1 MKAQETTTPPR
12 PSIHDA
18 SATLAAPS
26 PQVIATLPAGTKPLG
41 VATSP
46 LGPPL
51 AYAASNASGTVSILD
66 TGTLTISTPAAPLI
80 APAGVALTPDN
91 VYLYVANSGGNTV
104 SVVQR
109 NLFAVTNTI
118 GVGKSPFGIQVSPDG
133 LFAYVANQNSNT
145 LSVISTVTRAVVAT
159 IPVGIKPTWVVTAP
173 NDLEVYVTNQGGNS
187 LSVISTVTNTVVATI
202 TGLSAPY
209 GAAITNDS
217 RYLYVANSTANT
229 ISVIDTVSRTII
241 ATIPVGTTPWG
252 VTVTPDNSHVYVANN
267 GSDTVSYIDTATNT
281 VSSTVAVGH
290 QPTGV
295 GVAASGLTA
304 YVSNNGANTVTI
316 LALINMI
323 SPPAGPEAGG
333 NIVTVTGTNLAGATA
348 VKFGQV
354 PGTIMANTSNQILVV
369 PPPGVGVAQLTVTTP
384 GGTSN
389 PKPYVYAPGSELDS
403 LVPGTGPTAG
413 RNIIS
418 IEGNRFSTAT
428 QVRFGSVPAVPTVVS
443 DQLITV
449 TVPPAATPGL
459 VPVTVTTAG
468 GVTPQPITYTYIDPP
483 FLSAVSPSTG
493 PVPGGN
499 VINLYGL
506 NLSTT
511 SLVTF
516 NDAPVQYSVQ
526 SDTVLTVVV
535 PPSPAAGTVDITVTT
550 DSGTSTLTSAYVY
563 V

>member
-1 MKAQETTTPPR
+1 M
-12 PSIHDA
+12 
-18 SATLAAPS
+18 
-26 PQVIATLPAGTKPLG
+26 
-41 VATSP
+41 ATSP

-91 VYLYVANSGGNTV
+91 VYLYVANS
-104 SVVQR
+104 
-109 NLFAVTNTI
+109 
-118 GVGKSPFGIQVSPDG
+118 
-133 LFAYVANQNSNT
+133 
-145 LSVISTVTRAVVAT
+145 
-159 IPVGIKPTWVVTAP
+159 
-173 NDLEVYVTNQGGNS
+173 
-187 LSVISTVTNTVVATI
+187 
-202 TGLSAPY
+202 
-209 GAAITNDS
+209 
-217 RYLYVANSTANT
+217 TANT

-267 GSDTVSYIDTATNT
+267 GSDRFSYIDTATNT

-295 GVAASGLTA
+295 GIAASGLTA

-354 PGTIMANTSNQILVV
+354 PGTIMANTPNQILVV
-369 PPPGVGVAQLTVTTP
+369 PPPGVGVALLTVTTP

-418 IEGNRFSTAT
+418 IKGNRFSTAT

-468 GVTPQPITYTYIDPP
+468 GITPQPITYTYIDPP

>member
-1 MKAQETTTPPR
+1 M
-12 PSIHDA
+12 
-18 SATLAAPS
+18 
-26 PQVIATLPAGTKPLG
+26 
-41 VATSP
+41 ATSP

-66 TGTLTISTPAAPLI
+66 AGTLTISTPAAPLA
-80 APAGVALTPDN
+80 APAGVTLTPDN

-118 GVGKSPFGIQVSPDG
+118 GVGETPFGIQVSPNG
-133 LFAYVANQNSNT
+133 LFVYVANQASDT
-145 LSVISTVTRAVVAT
+145 VSVISTAPRTVVAT
-159 IPVGIKPTWVVTAP
+159 IPVGSSPTWVVAAP
-173 NDLEVYVTNQGGNS
+173 NDLEVYVTNQGGDS
-187 LSVISTVTNTVVATI
+187 VSVISTVTHTVVATVI
-202 TGLSAPY
+202 GLSAPY
-209 GAAITNDS
+209 GAAITSDS

-229 ISVIDTVSRTII
+229 VSVIDTVSRAIT
-241 ATIPVGTTPWG
+241 ATIPVGTAPWG
-252 VTVTPDNSHVYVANN
+252 VTVTPDNSHVYVANH

-295 GVAASGLTA
+295 GVAASGLA
-304 YVSNNGANTVTI
+304 AFVSNSGANTVTV

-323 SPPAGPEAGG
+323 RPSAGPEAGG
-333 NIVTVTGTNLAGATA
+333 NIVTVTGTNLSNATA
-348 VKFGQV
+348 VRFSEV
-354 PGTIMANTSNQILVV
+354 PGTIMANTVSQILVV
-369 PPPGVGVAQLTVTTP
+369 PPPGVGVAQLTVTTA

-389 PKPYVYAPGSELDS
+389 AKPYVYAPGGELVALS
-403 LVPGTGPTAG
+403 PEAGPTAG

-418 IEGNRFSTAT
+418 IEGHRFSTAT

-449 TVPPAATPGL
+449 TVPPADGPGR

-468 GVTPQPITYTYIDPP
+468 GPTTDSITYAYIDPP
-483 FLSAVSPSTG
+483 LLSAVSPNTG

-511 SLVTF
+511 SMVTF
-516 NDAPVQYSVQ
+516 NNALVQYSVQ

-535 PPSPAAGTVDITVTT
+535 PPNPAPGAADIALTT
-550 DSGTSTLTSAYVY
+550 DSGTTALSGAYLY

>member
-1 MKAQETTTPPR
+1 M
-12 PSIHDA
+12 
-18 SATLAAPS
+18 ATLAAGP
-26 PQVIATLPAGTKPLG
+26 KPLG
-41 VATSP
+41 LATSP

-66 TGTLTISTPAAPLI
+66 TGTLTISTPAAPLT
-80 APAGVALTPDN
+80 APAGVSLTPDN

-145 LSVISTVTRAVVAT
+145 VSVISTVARAVVAT
-159 IPVGIKPTWVVTAP
+159 VPVGVKPTWVVAAP
-173 NDLEVYVTNQGGNS
+173 NDLEVYVTNQGGDS
-187 LSVISTVTNTVVATI
+187 LSVISTVTNTVVATV
-202 TGLSAPY
+202 TGLSTPY

-217 RYLYVANSTANT
+217 RYLYVANRTANSV
-229 ISVIDTVSRTII
+229 SVIDTVSREIV
-241 ATIPVGTTPWG
+241 ATIPVGTAPWG

-267 GSDTVSYIDTATNT
+267 GSDSVSYIDTATNT
-281 VSSTVAVGH
+281 VSATIPVGH

-304 YVSNNGANTVTI
+304 YVSNNGANTITV
-316 LALINMI
+316 LAIINMI

-333 NIVTVTGTNLAGATA
+333 NIVTVTGTNLTGAT
-348 VKFGQV
+348 VVRFGQV
-354 PGTIMANTSNQILVV
+354 PGTIMANTRSQILVV
-369 PPPGVGVAQLTVTTP
+369 PPPGVGVVQLTITTP

-389 PKPYVYAPGSELDS
+389 PKPYVYSPGGELDR
-403 LVPGTGPTAG
+403 LTPAAGPTAG

-418 IEGNRFSTAT
+418 ISGHGFNTAT
-428 QVRFGSVPAVPTVVS
+428 QVRFDAVPAVPTVVS
-443 DQLITV
+443 DQLLTV
-449 TVPPAATPGL
+449 TVPPAAAPGR

-468 GVTPQPITYTYIDPP
+468 GNTPQTITYAYIDPP
-483 FLSAVSPSTG
+483 FLSALSPNTG
-493 PVPGGN
+493 PVVGGN

-511 SLVTF
+511 SRVTF
-516 NDAPVQYSVQ
+516 NNALVHYSVQ
-526 SDTVLTVVV
+526 SDTVLTIVV
-535 PPSPAAGTVDITVTT
+535 PPNPAAGTADIKVTT
-550 DSGTSTLTSAYVY
+550 DSGTTTLAGAYLY